1 MKEYLLT
8 TNDLTKRYGHQKA
21 VDRVSVHIRKGAVY
35 GLIGRN
41 GAGKT
46 TFLRMIAGLAKPTGG
61 EISLFGHTGKEL
73 ENIRTRVGCLIEGPG
88 LYPGMTALENLRTK
102 CILLGIHKKGYE
114 EELLRLVG
122 LSHTGRKK
130 AGRFSLGMRQRL
142 GIALALVGEPDLL
155 ILDEPVNGLDP
166 QGIVEVRETIQR
178 LNQERNITI
187 LISSHILEELAKIA
201 TDYGIID
208 HGSLIQEISR
218 EDLMERCSE
227 LIEISMEH
235 PERAI
240 PVLDRMGFTRYQMAD
255 KEHIYIFERLEESAA
270 LNMELAREGLLVRS
284 IGITSEELENYFI
297 QLVGGEQNA

>member
-21 VDRVSVHIRKGAVY
+21 VDRVSVHIGKGAVY

-122 LSHTGRKK
+122 LSHTGKK
-130 AGRFSLGMRQRL
+130 KTGRFSLGMRQRL
-142 GIALALVGEPDLL
+142 GIALALVGEPDTGDQPGGSDGALQRA
-155 ILDEPVNGLDP
+155 DRNFHGASGAGDPGAGPHGL
-166 QGIVEVRETIQR
+166 
-178 LNQERNITI
+178 
-187 LISSHILEELAKIA
+187 
-201 TDYGIID
+201 Y
-208 HGSLIQEISR
+208 
-218 EDLMERCSE
+218 
-227 LIEISMEH
+227 
-235 PERAI
+235 
-240 PVLDRMGFTRYQMAD
+240 VLSD
-255 KEHIYIFERLEESAA
+255 
-270 LNMELAREGLLVRS
+270 
-284 IGITSEELENYFI
+284 
-297 QLVGGEQNA
+297 GG

>member
-1 MKEYLLT
+1 
-8 TNDLTKRYGHQKA
+8 
-21 VDRVSVHIRKGAVY
+21 
-35 GLIGRN
+35 
-41 GAGKT
+41 
-46 TFLRMIAGLAKPTGG
+46 MIAGLAKPTGG
-61 EISLFGHTGKEL
+61 EISLFGHTGKEM

-227 LIEISMEH
+227 RIEISMEH

>member
-8 TNDLTKRYGHQKA
+8 TRDLTKRYGHQKA

-46 TFLRMIAGLAKPTGG
+46 SFLRMIAGLSRPTGG
-61 EISLFGHTGKEL
+61 EISLFGYTGKEL
-73 ENIRTRVGCLIEGPG
+73 NGVRTRVGCLIEGPG
-88 LYPGMTALENLRTK
+88 LYPNMSAYENLRTK
-102 CILLGIHKKGYE
+102 CILLGIHRKGYE

-122 LSHTGRKK
+122 LSGTGKK
-130 AGRFSLGMRQRL
+130 RAGHFSLGMRQRL

-166 QGIVEVRETIQR
+166 QGIVEVRETIQK

-187 LISSHILEELAKIA
+187 IISSHILEELSKIA

-208 HGSLIQEISR
+208 RGSLIQEITR
-218 EDLMERCSE
+218 EELLQRCSE
-227 LIEISMEH
+227 RIEIVMEH
-235 PERAI
+235 PERAV
-240 PVLDRMGFTRYQMAD
+240 PVLDRMGFTKYRMAD
-255 KEHIYIFERLEESAA
+255 RERICIFERLSEGPQVNLA
-270 LNMELAREGLLVRS
+270 LTQAGLLVKS

-297 QLVGGEQNA
+297 QLVGGGKNA